1 MSKELTVQELEDVK
15 QIVCDEVD
23 AISDVL
29 LEASHAIHA
38 NPELN
43 FEEHFAHET
52 LTGILDDQGLKPERG
67 AYDLETAFE
76 ASVGDEGVCVAVLC
90 EYDALP
96 EIGHACGHNII
107 ATASIGAGLGLQDL
121 ADDLGIRVK
130 LLGTPAEEGGG
141 GKIILLDNG
150 AFEDAKCSMM
160 IHPGYENVV
169 NPTFTTIQQYTVEFF
184 GKDAHAAGAPQEGI
198 NALDAQIQLFVNAS
212 TYRQQM
218 VQSNRMHGVIK
229 EGGFKPNI
237 IPSYT
242 KSEWYLRSLN
252 KEGLDKLESDFYNFA
267 NAAALSTKCEVK
279 ITFPDYR
286 YEEIDN
292 NKTMYELY
300 VANSADIDRK
310 MILQKDATS
319 AGLGSTDMGN
329 ISQVFPSIHPM
340 LSIDAKNAVNHQ
352 PEYAAATITSGGHK
366 AIYDGAYAMGTTIID
381 LAEKNLWDNL

>member
-1 MSKELTVQELEDVK
+1 MNNKEKFKISLDQIFKELCDV
-15 QIVCDEVD
+15 
-23 AISDVL
+23 SDWMYQ
-29 LEASHAIHA
+29 
-38 NPELN
+38 NPELG
-43 FEEHFAHET
+43 FEEFKTSRYLVDFIESKNTKVNYPAHE
-52 LTGILDDQGLKPERG
+52 LD
-67 AYDLETAFE
+67 TAFDVTFGK
-76 ASVGDEGVCVAVLC
+76 SGPLVVICV

-107 ATASIGAGLGLQDL
+107 ATASIGAGLGLKDL
-121 ADDLGIRVK
+121 ANDLGIRVK

-141 GKIILLDNG
+141 GKIILLNNG

-252 KEGLDKLESDFYNFA
+252 KEGLDKIESDFYNFA
-267 NAAALSTKCEVK
+267 NAAALSTKCKVK

-286 YEEIDN
+286 YEEIN
-292 NKTMYELY
+292 NNQKMYELY
-300 VANSADIDRK
+300 MTNSAEIDRK
-310 MILQKDATS
+310 MILQKDAKS
-319 AGLGSTDMGN
+319 PGLGSTDMGN
-329 ISQVFPSIHPM
+329 ISQAFPSIHPM

-352 PEYAAATITSGGHK
+352 PEYAAATIAPGGHK
-366 AIYDGAYAMGTTIID
+366 AIYDGAYAMGATIID

>member
-1 MSKELTVQELEDVK
+1 MNNKEKFKISLDQIFKELCDV
-15 QIVCDEVD
+15 
-23 AISDVL
+23 SDWMYQ
-29 LEASHAIHA
+29 
-38 NPELN
+38 NPELG
-43 FEEHFAHET
+43 FEEFKTSKYLVDFIESKNTKVNYPAHK
-52 LTGILDDQGLKPERG
+52 LD
-67 AYDLETAFE
+67 TAFDVTFGN
-76 ASVGDEGVCVAVLC
+76 SGPLVVICV

-121 ADDLGIRVK
+121 ANDLGIRVK

-141 GKIILLDNG
+141 GKIILLNNG

-184 GKDAHAAGAPQEGI
+184 GKDAHAAVAPQEGI

-252 KEGLDKLESDFYNFA
+252 KEGLDKIESDFYNFA
-267 NAAALSTKCEVK
+267 NAAALSTKCKVK

-286 YEEIDN
+286 YEEIN
-292 NKTMYELY
+292 NNQKMYELY
-300 VANSADIDRK
+300 MTNSAEIDRK
-310 MILQKDATS
+310 MILQKDAKS
-319 AGLGSTDMGN
+319 PGLGSTDMGN
-329 ISQVFPSIHPM
+329 ISQAFPSIHPM

-352 PEYAAATITSGGHK
+352 PEYAAATIAPGGHK

>member
-1 MSKELTVQELEDVK
+1 MTNKEKFKNTLDNLHKELCDV
-15 QIVCDEVD
+15 
-23 AISDVL
+23 SDWMY
-29 LEASHAIHA
+29 H
-38 NPELN
+38 NPELG
-43 FEEHFAHET
+43 FEEYET
-52 LTGILDDQGLKPERG
+52 SKYLVNFIESKNTKVNYPSHSLD
-67 AYDLETAFE
+67 TAFD
-76 ASVGDEGVCVAVLC
+76 VTFGDSGPLVVLC
-90 EYDALP
+90 VEYDALP

-107 ATASIGAGLGLQDL
+107 ATASIGAGLGLQNL
-121 ADDLGIRVK
+121 ANELGIRVK

-252 KEGLDKLESDFYNFA
+252 KEGLDILESDFYNFA

-319 AGLGSTDMGN
+319 PGLGSTDMGN

-352 PEYAAATITSGGHK
+352 PEYAAATITPGGHK
-366 AIYDGAYAMGTTIID
+366 AIYDGAYAMGATIID

>member
-1 MSKELTVQELEDVK
+1 MTNKEKFKDTLDNLHKELCDV
-15 QIVCDEVD
+15 
-23 AISDVL
+23 SDWMY
-29 LEASHAIHA
+29 H
-38 NPELN
+38 NPEVG
-43 FEEHFAHET
+43 FEEYET
-52 LTGILDDQGLKPERG
+52 SKYLVNFIESKNTKVNYPSHNLD
-67 AYDLETAFE
+67 TAFD
-76 ASVGDEGVCVAVLC
+76 VTFGDSGPLVVLC
-90 EYDALP
+90 VEYDALP

-121 ADDLGIRVK
+121 ANDLGIRVK

-218 VQSNRMHGVIK
+218 VQTNRMHGVIK

-242 KSEWYLRSLN
+242 KSEWYLRSLD

-300 VANSADIDRK
+300 AANSADIDRK
-310 MILQKDATS
+310 MILQKEATRP
-319 AGLGSTDMGN
+319 GLGSTDMGN

-352 PEYAAATITSGGHK
+352 PEYAAATITPGGHK
-366 AIYDGAYAMGTTIID
+366 AIYDGAYAMGATIID
-381 LAEKNLWDNL
+381 LAEKNLWDSL

>member
-1 MSKELTVQELEDVK
+1 MNNKEKFKISLDQIFKELCDV
-15 QIVCDEVD
+15 
-23 AISDVL
+23 SDWMYQ
-29 LEASHAIHA
+29 
-38 NPELN
+38 NPELG
-43 FEEHFAHET
+43 FEEFKTSRYLVDFIESKNTKVNYPAHK
-52 LTGILDDQGLKPERG
+52 LD
-67 AYDLETAFE
+67 TAFDVTFGK
-76 ASVGDEGVCVAVLC
+76 SGPLVVICV

-107 ATASIGAGLGLQDL
+107 ATASIGAGLGLKDL
-121 ADDLGIRVK
+121 ANDLGIRVK

-141 GKIILLDNG
+141 GKIILLNNG

-252 KEGLDKLESDFYNFA
+252 KEGLDKIESDFYNFA
-267 NAAALSTKCEVK
+267 NAAALSTKCKVK

-286 YEEIDN
+286 YEEIN
-292 NKTMYELY
+292 NNQKMYELY
-300 VANSADIDRK
+300 MTNSAEIDRK
-310 MILQKDATS
+310 MILQKDAKS
-319 AGLGSTDMGN
+319 PGLGSTDMGN
-329 ISQVFPSIHPM
+329 ISQAFPSIHPM

-352 PEYAAATITSGGHK
+352 PEYAAATIAPGGHK
-366 AIYDGAYAMGTTIID
+366 AIYDGAYAMGATIID